1 MLLSLMSISIFFCS
15 KMDEETEKFIE
26 DVYTEGFMDGWI
38 YVLNTTTNMLLGEKD
53 SISLNKAIKEGWE
66 KVRKKIFQINDS
78 LKVTFDKEK
87 LYLVYSEGFTDGVI
101 TGVKDVE
108 EKIPQ
113 NINESKLAQEIFHS
127 KKKKIMEILKN

>member
-1 MLLSLMSISIFFCS
+1 
-15 KMDEETEKFIE
+15 MDEETEKFIE